1 MEKKIPRKLQTTL
14 LISVSIAIF
23 IVVAIATFVQ
33 IYIMSRSVNDQLQD
47 KAELVSKTLEV
58 GIREGGVIELSSEIH
73 EKLVELRDILPE
85 IVEIDVVVPTLD
97 PLRPSYKMLATTG
110 HDNMAE
116 SPDRI
121 DIEVIQTNR
130 AHTML
135 EILDQETG
143 KDIVERH
150 TNSIGFFDIINA
162 LINANRLY
170 VWEIIHPIHNASR
183 QPIGSMSI
191 EISMDEALLGIKKA
205 ILHSVEV
212 FVGLLIFTLF
222 IVVFWQRA
230 FFVQPL
236 SELRKGI
243 ELARAGDFTHP
254 LNIKR
259 NDEFGYL
266 GRAYNDMIADLN
278 ISRAEVEELN
288 RSLQRRISHATAEL
302 QESNN
307 LLNEQFNEL
316 KLTQQKL
323 IRSERY
329 TASALMAAG
338 VAHEIRNPLHAIKT
352 ANHHIQEEFVR
363 DDAHANPRFQ
373 ELNRIFLGQINQL
386 EGLVKEFLD
395 YTRPVKLQMTLCPVE
410 EVIREAL
417 RSALRN
423 QPSSA
428 IKINEEYGDNLPKII
443 ADLHVLGNAFENLF
457 QNSIQAM
464 LEGGTLS
471 VKLSLTSD
479 QNSVEVLIHDTGV
492 GIDKEHLPEIF
503 EPFYST
509 NIGAIGLGLTVVQ
522 CSIEAHGG
530 RILVNSE
537 KGKGTTFLIELPL
550 SDS

>member
-1 MEKKIPRKLQTTL
+1 MENKIPRKLQTTL

-33 IYIMSRSVNDQLQD
+33 IYILSRSVNDQLQD

-73 EKLVELRDILPE
+73 EKLVELREILPE
-85 IVEIDVVVPTLD
+85 IVEIDVVVPPLD
-97 PLRPSYKMLATTG
+97 PSRPSYTMLATTG
-110 HDNMAE
+110 HDSKAE
-116 SPDRI
+116 PPDRV

-135 EILDQETG
+135 EIIDQETG

-150 TNSIGFFDIINA
+150 TESIGFFDIING
-162 LINANRLY
+162 LINVNHLY

-183 QPIGSMSI
+183 QAIGSMSI
-191 EISMDEALLGIKKA
+191 EISMDEALLEIKEA
-205 ILHSVEV
+205 ILHSIEV
-212 FVGLLIFTLF
+212 FIGLLIFTLF
-222 IVVFWQRA
+222 IVVSWQRT

-236 SELRKGI
+236 YELRKGI

-254 LNIKR
+254 LAIKR

-266 GRAYNDMIADLN
+266 GVAYNDMIADLN

-288 RSLQRRISHATAEL
+288 RSLQQRVSHATAEL

-307 LLNEQFNEL
+307 LLNEKFNEL

-338 VAHEIRNPLHAIKT
+338 VAHEIRNPLHAIKM
-352 ANHHIQEEFVR
+352 ANQRTQEEFVH
-363 DDAHANPRFQ
+363 DDARANPRFQ
-373 ELNRIFLGQINQL
+373 ELNKIFSRQIDQL
-386 EGLVKEFLD
+386 ERLLRQFLD
-395 YTRPVKLQMTLCPVE
+395 YTRPVKLQMAHCSVADI
-410 EVIREAL
+410 IREAL
-417 RSALRN
+417 RLVLKS

-428 IKINEEYGDNLPKII
+428 IKVNEEYDDNAPRII
-443 ADLHVLGNAFENLF
+443 ADLHVLTNAFENLF

-464 LEGGTLS
+464 SEGGILS
-471 VKLSLTSD
+471 IKLSSASER
-479 QNSVEVLIHDTGV
+479 NSVEVVIHDTGV
-492 GIDKEHLPEIF
+492 GIEKEHLTEIF

-530 RILVNSE
+530 HILVNSE
-537 KGKGTTFLIELPL
+537 KGEGTTFLIEFPL
-550 SDS
+550 SE